1 MPKVHFINL
10 VLPQLAHPVLESLE
24 GMPPVWIK
32 HLLLAFNQ
40 GDISKFEQMKP
51 HWETMGDLVAHE
63 KQLRQKITLLCLMEV
78 CKFYDWLFIFYIK
91 ISTQYLFSNLN
102 LNNFFL
108 KNMDIFF

>member
-1 MPKVHFINL
+1 M
-10 VLPQLAHPVLESLE
+10 QLAHPVLESLE

-78 CKFYDWLFIFYIK
+78 YNSIRLRIYLKLFDFTMNAK
-91 ISTQYLFSNLN
+91 IPSHLPTFLFVNHYHFIIS
-102 LNNFFL
+102 
-108 KNMDIFF
+108 